1 MEFLSVFVALFSF
14 LAITKCYDSDDSDD
28 SCGTYVEGICL
39 TYCVAT
45 IPNILF
51 QLNNVCLQMNKIPN
65 TTNRLYPLP

>member
-1 MEFLSVFVALFSF
+1 MESLSVFVALFSF
-14 LAITKCYDSDDSDD
+14 LATTKCYDSDD

-39 TYCVAT
+39 TDCVAT